1 MKPEYKITKA
11 ISNYFFIKY
20 SSNQQQNYCNIFNKQ
35 NQAKCPMLEM
45 QRYSIAEKNVKES

>member
-20 SSNQQQNYCNIFNKQ
+20 SSNQQRNYCNILNKQ